1 MNEPKDA
8 PALSA
13 HLGIQSLE
21 DLLRL
26 LSARKETGALELEAE
41 GQKTVLE
48 ITDGE
53 LTAVRTTDDEGERA
67 LGYVLQARR
76 GDFAFYRG
84 PTGAR
89 NVSREL
95 DQVMEAARE
104 VAEELAAIR
113 KDIPNDRVRFTVTRR
128 MQTVDPVTLSTD
140 TRAVL
145 QAVDGERTVEDIA
158 ARSRLGRFRT
168 LQHLRR
174 LLTDRLIEVTRGE
187 MSAPRRRIE
196 APLATHEPLRL
207 ESAKTALFEYH
218 YLPAG
223 VEPPQLDIEKPAQRS
238 TSLLGRFG
246 LGSEVSEAPVDVP
259 PPDQLAAFVN
269 ELGAEFRLRAAAE
282 KEPADRDKAV
292 EAFTVSLA
300 SRLER
305 MYVSHPIGR
314 RLPLRD
320 DRIDAEALRGDEHPS
335 SDVLPYLA
343 GLIRELRDDAERAWG
358 KSQTEEIYDAVARR
372 VLGRAW
378 ATEPDEILRLAHPK
392 VRARITVRIGG
403 TGSFDLAQRTYVLGR
418 LALCDIVL
426 ADETV
431 SNRHARLTP
440 HLDGFMIADLGST
453 NGTRV
458 NSEPLTGERLLRGGE
473 ILHLGDATLLYER
486 VT

>member
-1 MNEPKDA
+1 MSAPKDA
-8 PALSA
+8 HVLSG
-13 HLGIQSLE
+13 HLGIQSVE

-26 LSARKETGALELEAE
+26 LSARRETGVLDVQTE
-41 GQKTVLE
+41 GQKTILE
-48 ITDGE
+48 ITGGE
-53 LTAVRTTDDEGERA
+53 LTAARTTDDEGERA

-84 PTGAR
+84 PTGTR
-89 NVSREL
+89 NVSRGL
-95 DQVMEAARE
+95 DEVMEAARE
-104 VAEELAAIR
+104 VAAELAAIR
-113 KDIPNDRVRFTVTRR
+113 KDIPNDHVRFTVTRR
-128 MQTVDPVTLSTD
+128 MKTVDPATLSAD
-140 TRAVL
+140 ARAVL
-145 QAVDGERTVEDIA
+145 QAVVGERSVEDIVV
-158 ARSRLGRFRT
+158 RSRLGRFRT

-174 LLTDRLIEVTRGE
+174 LLTDRLVEETRDE
-187 MSAPRRRIE
+187 TSAPPQRVE
-196 APLATHEPLRL
+196 APLAADEPPRL

-223 VEPPQLDIEKPAQRS
+223 VEPAQLDIEKPAQRS
-238 TSLLGRFG
+238 ASLLGRFG
-246 LGSEVSEAPVDVP
+246 LGTEVSEAPVDVP
-259 PPDQLAAFVN
+259 PPGQLAAFVN

-282 KEPADRDKAV
+282 KELADRDKAV
-292 EAFTVSLA
+292 ETFSVSLA

-320 DRIDAEALRGDEHPS
+320 ERIDPEELTADEHPS

-358 KSQTEEIYDAVARR
+358 KNETEEIYDAVARR

-378 ATEPDEILRLAHPK
+378 VTEPDEILRLAHPK
-392 VRARITVRIGG
+392 VRGRITVRIGG
-403 TGSFDLAQRTYVLGR
+403 TGSFDLAQHTYVLGR
-418 LALCDIVL
+418 LTSCDIVL
-426 ADETV
+426 ADATV

-453 NGTRV
+453 NGTSV
-458 NSEPLTGERLLRGGE
+458 NNESLIGERLLRGGE
-473 ILHLGDATLLYER
+473 ILRLGDATLLYER